1 MKKFVAFFFASIIM
15 VQSFAAVN
23 VELPARK
30 ATEIMMPLGTS
41 GKTVSLHALTTM
53 SAKEYQTLT
62 GKNLKFSEKLAF
74 KVAQKELRKTINR
87 DGTVDMKK
95 MESLSKKMQKAAVD
109 NKKNLRL
116 ALILLGVALI
126 LSIIGSF
133 VPFVW
138 ILASLAWLAGLIFLI
153 IWLVGM
159 AG

>member
-1 MKKFVAFFFASIIM
+1 MKKIVAFFFASIIM

-30 ATEIMMPLGTS
+30 ASEIMMPLGTS
-41 GKTVSLHALTTM
+41 GKAVSLQALTSM
-53 SAKEYQTLT
+53 SVKEYQSLT
-62 GKNLKFSEKLAF
+62 GKHLKLSEKLAF
-74 KVAQKELRKTINR
+74 KVAQKELRKTINP

-95 MESLSKKMQKAAVD
+95 MESLSKKMQKAATD